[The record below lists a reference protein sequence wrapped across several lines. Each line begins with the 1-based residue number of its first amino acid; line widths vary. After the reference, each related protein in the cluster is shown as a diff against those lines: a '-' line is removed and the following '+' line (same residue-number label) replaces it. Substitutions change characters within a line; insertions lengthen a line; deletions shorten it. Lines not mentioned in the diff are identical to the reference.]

1 MGQPRQGQRRA
12 RAIPQPRRGAPH
24 APARGARPKR
34 LRARLADGRED
45 ALVPAR
51 PQVVGLWRAG
61 DVRDNVSDILAS
73 ITLARSLYCSLTAI
87 TSFPSVGE
95 CS

>member
-12 RAIPQPRRGAPH
+12 RAIPQPRRGTPY

-45 ALVPAR
+45 ALVPA
-51 PQVVGLWRAG
+51 
-61 DVRDNVSDILAS
+61 
-73 ITLARSLYCSLTAI
+73 
-87 TSFPSVGE
+87 
-95 CS
+95 